1 MKRARRRRGPR
12 AAAEPTG
19 AEARS
24 RPAATPPAAPLP
36 LRHPA
41 VLIAIAVAA
50 LCAVVSVSYRLYDT
64 DLWLLLAHGRAI
76 TTLHR
81 IPRENLWTWPGY
93 GMPDPAAAWWAF
105 RLLAWWLWSAG
116 GVVALFAWRWLSTLA
131 AFGILWSAARRMGAR
146 GLLPLV
152 TTTLCVLAYRIR
164 SDIRPETFSAIL
176 FAAVLWLLE
185 TDRAEAGG
193 RTGEPPSRDCADPQ
207 IPGSRATHD
216 SSPGGG
222 TPHRVWLIVPIAL
235 LWVNTHIGWYA
246 GFVLLGAHLA
256 DALVAALLGTHR
268 RAALGRARRL
278 VLVGLAALAA
288 SLLNPTGWHALA
300 QPFEFA
306 LFWRGEPLYR
316 TVGELHPLVWS
327 ANLRNGLPLLMAG
340 WPLLLLWRARRR
352 GLDVAEAVLCGLFT
366 GAAVSSQRFLGSFAL
381 AAAPYVARDLGEL
394 VARRRGPAWLA
405 RPWSSGLVTRPW
417 SRGLLA
423 AAACVAVSLPE
434 WTRSELP
441 LGVGLDLSGV
451 PVAACDFVR
460 DHGLRGRVFNPFHF
474 GGYLAYRF
482 WPDRGRLPFMSTQ
495 PEPGDDRQLY
505 LRAFSDL
512 AAWRALEQRHRF
524 DYLVLDRNQDPGDRL
539 PDFLDQ
545 DTAWVMVFADDAAEL
560 LVRRRGPLAAVADS
574 FGYRV
579 LPAGRAGRERL
590 VSDCGADTAL
600 RARAVAELGR
610 QAAGSPWNGHAHHLL
625 GLFAAMDGRIA
636 EAHDH
641 LVRALEKK
649 PLLPGA
655 HELLGLVALEQGRPG
670 DAVREFE
677 RERALHGPAAR
688 LEVGLGQAWQ
698 RLGDPGRA
706 RAAYL
711 RAVRL
716 EPQNAEARD
725 SLATLDAAR

>member
-1 MKRARRRRGPR
+1 MSRAGRDRSVRREPSSAPDP
-12 AAAEPTG
+12 AAARSHPT
-19 AEARS
+19 
-24 RPAATPPAAPLP
+24 AAAPAAPLP

-41 VLIAIAVAA
+41 ALLAIAVAA
-50 LCAVVSVSYRLYDT
+50 LCAIIAVSYRLYDT
-64 DLWLLLAHGRAI
+64 DLWLLLAQGRAI

-93 GMPDPAAAWWAF
+93 GVPDPAAAWWIF
-105 RLLAWWLWSAG
+105 RLLAWTLWSAG

-131 AFGILWSAARRMGAR
+131 AFGLLWSAARRMGAR

-164 SDIRPETFSAIL
+164 SDIRPETLSAVL

-185 TDRAEAGG
+185 SDRAEAGG
-193 RTGEPPSRDCADPQ
+193 RTGEPPSR
-207 IPGSRATHD
+207 
-216 SSPGGG
+216 GGG
-222 TPHRVWLIVPIAL
+222 AARRVWLIVPIAL

-246 GFVLLGAHLA
+246 GLVLLGAYLA

-268 RAALGRARRL
+268 RLALARARRL
-278 VLVGLAALAA
+278 ALVLLASLAA
-288 SLLNPTGWHALA
+288 SLLNPTGWRALA

-316 TVGELHPLVWS
+316 TVGELQPLVWG

-394 VARRRGPAWLA
+394 VARLRRPAWLA
-405 RPWSSGLVTRPW
+405 RPW

-423 AAACVAVSLPE
+423 AAACVALSLPE
-434 WTRSELP
+434 WTRPELP

-505 LRAFSDL
+505 LRIFSDP
-512 AAWRALEQRHRF
+512 AAWRALEQRHHF
-524 DYLVLDRNQDPGDRL
+524 DYLVLDRNQDPGDHL

-545 DTAWVMVFADDAAEL
+545 DTTWVMVFADDAAEL

-574 FGYRV
+574 FAYRV

-590 VSDCGADTAL
+590 VRDCGADTTL
-600 RARAVAELGR
+600 RVRAVAELER

-625 GLFAAMDGRIA
+625 GLFAAMDGRTA
-636 EAHDH
+636 DARAH

-655 HELLGLVALEQGRPG
+655 HELLGLVALEQNRAR

-711 RAVRL
+711 RALRL
-716 EPQNAEARD
+716 EPENAEARD

>member
-1 MKRARRRRGPR
+1 MKRAGRRRGPR
-12 AAAEPTG
+12 AAAAADAG
-19 AEARS
+19 AGAGHG
-24 RPAATPPAAPLP
+24 PAPPLAPLP

-41 VLIAIAVAA
+41 VLIAIAAAA

-93 GMPDPAAAWWAF
+93 GVPDPAAAWWAF

-116 GVVALFAWRWLSTLA
+116 GVAALFAWRWLSTLA
-131 AFGILWSAARRMGAR
+131 AFGLLWSAARRMGAR

-185 TDRAEAGG
+185 ADRAEAGG
-193 RTGEPPSRDCADPQ
+193 RTVEPPSRDRAAP
-207 IPGSRATHD
+207 PSSGNHATHD
-216 SSPGGG
+216 SPQGGG
-222 TPHRVWLIVPIAL
+222 APRRVWLIVPIAL

-256 DALVAALLGTHR
+256 AALIAALPGSRR
-268 RAALGRARRL
+268 RAALARARRL
-278 VLVGLAALAA
+278 ALVGLAALAA
-288 SLLNPTGWHALA
+288 SLLNPAGWRALA

-316 TVGELHPLVWS
+316 TVGELHPLVWG
-327 ANLRNGLPLLMAG
+327 ANLRNGLPLLMAA

-394 VARRRGPAWLA
+394 VARRRRPAWLA
-405 RPWSSGLVTRPW
+405 RPW

-423 AAACVAVSLPE
+423 AAACVVFSLPE
-434 WTRSELP
+434 WTRPELP
-441 LGVGLDLSGV
+441 LGVGLDLSDV
-451 PVAACDFVR
+451 PVTACDFVR

-505 LRAFSDL
+505 LRSFSDP
-512 AAWRALEQRHRF
+512 AAWRALEQRHHF
-524 DYLVLDRNQDPGDRL
+524 DYLVLDRDQDPGDHL

-574 FGYRV
+574 FAYRV

-590 VSDCGADTAL
+590 VRDCGADTAL
-600 RARAVAELGR
+600 RARAVAELER

-625 GLFAAMDGRIA
+625 GLFAAMEGSMAAAR
-636 EAHDH
+636 DH

-649 PLLPGA
+649 PLLPGT
-655 HELLGLVALEQGRPG
+655 HELLGLVALEQNRAP

-677 RERALHGPAAR
+677 RERALHGPATR

-706 RAAYL
+706 RSAYL
-711 RAVRL
+711 RALRL